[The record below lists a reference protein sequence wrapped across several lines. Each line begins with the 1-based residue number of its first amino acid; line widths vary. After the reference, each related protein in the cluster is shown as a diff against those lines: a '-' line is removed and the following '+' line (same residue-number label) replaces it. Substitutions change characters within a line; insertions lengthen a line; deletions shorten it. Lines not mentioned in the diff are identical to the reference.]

1 MKVAGID
8 HCVLLLDSCS
18 VKKIYVGPLLA
29 SKFDH
34 ILQTTHR
41 INKSLADVVSMNF
54 TKICP
59 KSECIYYLS
68 PLDFFFYCCCNTN
81 FELCAYTSNEKSL
94 SYASKNAEVWANNF
108 PIRSFLKVDL
118 HNVKTV
124 SKVTGNL
131 ISTGLNTP
139 LHLCA
144 IGTYNVT
151 IGNWKKE
158 DFTVKI
164 GKRELLAEP
173 QKFCYFIASLQFK
186 QTERKPPTSH
196 IFPCMSQLYSYLM
209 IYFNRRF
216 DDTYIK
222 CSRYFLF
229 DTFDEVML
237 IEDYSFYSP
246 KNLTLKKL
254 YKQGKNLD
262 KMGQKYNMTIQH
274 GCIRKIFLPILDP
287 FCRLLIPVLTNVI
300 QCSCFQSPRLQQP
313 CDANFEKAV
322 HEEGSK
328 ITVPICLKTSG
339 NLKNLSNDEYNFGI
353 LGSAKYIKA
362 QTKNY
367 PLCYDMVAIDPHKY
381 GVEHRSGPFDE

>member
-1 MKVAGID
+1 
-8 HCVLLLDSCS
+8 
-18 VKKIYVGPLLA
+18 
-29 SKFDH
+29 
-34 ILQTTHR
+34 
-41 INKSLADVVSMNF
+41 MNF

-118 HNVKTV
+118 HNVKTGRLIQLFGRLWIYRKYIYSKPTV

-186 QTERKPPTSH
+186 QTERKPPTSLEMKYGSDTEE
-196 IFPCMSQLYSYLM
+196 ICKTEGCSIEAPKCMQDLITTNYVIATLRCCCNTDDLCNHFGNK
-209 IYFNRRF
+209 YF
-216 DDTYIK
+216 K
-222 CSRYFLF
+222 
-229 DTFDEVML
+229 
-237 IEDYSFYSP
+237 
-246 KNLTLKKL
+246 
-254 YKQGKNLD
+254 
-262 KMGQKYNMTIQH
+262 
-274 GCIRKIFLPILDP
+274 
-287 FCRLLIPVLTNVI
+287 
-300 QCSCFQSPRLQQP
+300 
-313 CDANFEKAV
+313 
-322 HEEGSK
+322 
-328 ITVPICLKTSG
+328 
-339 NLKNLSNDEYNFGI
+339 
-353 LGSAKYIKA
+353 
-362 QTKNY
+362 QTKQ
-367 PLCYDMVAIDPHKY
+367 LI
-381 GVEHRSGPFDE
+381 STT